1 MSQYLEPF
9 GKQLKK
15 WIRNDCIQKYVA
27 TDDSCVGLGRLHIHK
42 TTIEPSKPRICL
54 KYVSLLI
61 SITFWNF

>member
-15 WIRNDCIQKYVA
+15 WLRTDCIQKLNPPH
-27 TDDSCVGLGRLHIHK
+27 GLGAHLGRVHIHK

-54 KYVSLLI
+54 KYVI
-61 SITFWNF
+61 KFIQNKY